1 MKMATFVMGGL
12 VGAALTVAIRRS
24 PKWSVAAGMLG
35 RELKNRSFGMKE
47 GAIGKMF
54 DMRFGSDHSERRS
67 ASASEGSRKRASYD
81 TETNKSGLGEIAS
94 IVSKDAGVRDEVN
107 EILSESGQHR
117 I

>member
-1 MKMATFVMGGL
+1 MKMATFVMGGI

-24 PKWSVAAGMLG
+24 PKWSVAAGLLG
-35 RELKNRSFGMKE
+35 KELKNRSFGMKD

-54 DMRFGSDHSERRS
+54 DMRFGSDHAERRS
-67 ASASEGSRKRASYD
+67 ASASEGGRKRASNE
-81 TETNKSGLGEIAS
+81 TETDRNGLGEIAS

-107 EILSESGQHR
+107 EILAESGQHR

>member
-1 MKMATFVMGGL
+1 MKMATFVMGGI

-54 DMRFGSDHSERRS
+54 DMRFGSDHAERRGEH
-67 ASASEGSRKRASYD
+67 ASESLKRTAS
-81 TETNKSGLGEIAS
+81 TKSDADSLGEIAN
-94 IVSKDAGVRDEVN
+94 IVSKDPGVREDVN